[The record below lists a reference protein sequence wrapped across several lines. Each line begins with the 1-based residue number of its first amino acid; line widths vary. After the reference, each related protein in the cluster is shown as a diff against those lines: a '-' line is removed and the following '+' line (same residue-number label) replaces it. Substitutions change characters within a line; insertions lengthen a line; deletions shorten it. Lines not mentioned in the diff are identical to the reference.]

1 MPAGRSASSGVMGA
15 RLGSARLCWG
25 SLACAIVAIYRGSHY
40 RLWLGEAVTSG
51 FEMRVGDAEREAAAA
66 EVREHFASGRLTQDE
81 LNQRLDQTFAA
92 KTRGDL
98 NAVFTDLPHAT
109 WRDGRRGAPSTAGDP
124 YGGRTP
130 LGPPGQQWNDWGT
143 GDNGRSDDGANGP
156 FGGGPGS
163 RALQLVGVGFT
174 SFMLFAAF
182 LLFGIVGIFG
192 IGSGR
197 PFAVVLLF
205 AAFAMLRRLL
215 FLIFGRRRGAGR
227 GPRRRRR

>member
-1 MPAGRSASSGVMGA
+1 
-15 RLGSARLCWG
+15 
-25 SLACAIVAIYRGSHY
+25 
-40 RLWLGEAVTSG
+40 
-51 FEMRVGDAEREAAAA
+51 MRVGDAEREAAAA

-109 WRDGRRGAPSTAGDP
+109 WRDATAGGARDTAGDP

-130 LGPPGQQWNDWGT
+130 LGRPGQQWSDWGT
-143 GDNGRSDDGANGP
+143 GDDGRSGDGANGP
-156 FGGGPGS
+156 FGGGSGS
-163 RALQLVGVGFT
+163 RARQMAGVGLT

-215 FLIFGRRRGAGR
+215 FLILGRRRGGGR

>member
-1 MPAGRSASSGVMGA
+1 
-15 RLGSARLCWG
+15 
-25 SLACAIVAIYRGSHY
+25 
-40 RLWLGEAVTSG
+40 
-51 FEMRVGDAEREAAAA
+51 MRVGDAEREAAAA

-98 NAVFTDLPHAT
+98 NAVFTDLPSAT
-109 WRDGRRGAPSTAGDP
+109 WRDATVGGARASAGGA
-124 YGGRTP
+124 YGGRTA
-130 LGPPGQQWNDWGT
+130 LGRPGQQWSDWGAGDDGRT
-143 GDNGRSDDGANGP
+143 GDGANGP
-156 FGGGPGS
+156 FGGAGFRGARS
-163 RALQLVGVGFT
+163 AVGVGIT

>member
-1 MPAGRSASSGVMGA
+1 
-15 RLGSARLCWG
+15 
-25 SLACAIVAIYRGSHY
+25 
-40 RLWLGEAVTSG
+40 
-51 FEMRVGDAEREAAAA
+51 MRVGDAEREAAAA

-98 NAVFTDLPHAT
+98 NAVFTDLPSAN
-109 WRDGRRGAPSTAGDP
+109 WRDAAAGDTRSTAGGAF
-124 YGGRTP
+124 GGRTP
-130 LGPPGQQWNDWGT
+130 IGRPGQQWTDWGT
-143 GDNGRSDDGANGP
+143 GDDERSGDGANGP
-156 FGGGPGS
+156 FGGPGS
-163 RALQLVGVGFT
+163 HARSAVGVAIT
-174 SFMLFAAF
+174 SFMLLAAF

-215 FLIFGRRRGAGR
+215 FLIFGRRRGGRR
-227 GPRRRRR
+227 GPRRRR

>member
-1 MPAGRSASSGVMGA
+1 
-15 RLGSARLCWG
+15 
-25 SLACAIVAIYRGSHY
+25 
-40 RLWLGEAVTSG
+40 
-51 FEMRVGDAEREAAAA
+51 MRVGDAERETAAA

-98 NAVFTDLPHAT
+98 NAVFTDLPSAG
-109 WRDGRRGAPSTAGDP
+109 WRDATAGGARTTAGGA

-130 LGPPGQQWNDWGT
+130 LGRPGQQWTDWGT
-143 GDNGRSDDGANGP
+143 GADGRSGDGTNGS
-156 FGGGPGS
+156 FRDGGPGFGAR
-163 RALQLVGVGFT
+163 RAVGVGVT
-174 SFMLFAAF
+174 SFVLLAAF

-197 PFAVVLLF
+197 PLAVVLLF

-215 FLIFGRRRGAGR
+215 FLIFGRRRGGGR
-227 GPRRRRR
+227 GPRRGRR